1 MPPSLAPAVAF
12 GVATATVYLLSH
24 PRWGPAVLDH
34 PNERSLHAR
43 PVPRTGG
50 LGIAAGAL
58 AGGLVSVAA
67 AGGGP
72 ALGWILPCVGGVA
85 AVSFVDDLRPLSPA
99 IRLIVQLLAAL
110 GLVAAGLSPP
120 ALDLPGLSWG
130 WPAWLGAGVAVLA
143 TIWMT
148 NLYNFMDGMDGF
160 AGGMAVFGFG
170 SLAAL
175 GLMAGDPVF
184 AGVNLAVVAAAAG
197 FLLFNFPPARIFM
210 GDVGS
215 STLGF
220 LAAAFSLWGSREG
233 LFPLWV
239 AGLVFAPFVVDATV
253 TLARRALAGER
264 LWQAHR
270 SHYYQR
276 LVRLGW
282 GHRRTVLAEYALML
296 GSAVSAVVVVRVG
309 PSVQGLL
316 LAGWA
321 SVYALL
327 ALGVH
332 RLEVGAGASRP
343 SEGTP

>member
-1 MPPSLAPAVAF
+1 
-12 GVATATVYLLSH
+12 
-24 PRWGPAVLDH
+24 
-34 PNERSLHAR
+34 
-43 PVPRTGG
+43 
-50 LGIAAGAL
+50 
-58 AGGLVSVAA
+58 
-67 AGGGP
+67 
-72 ALGWILPCVGGVA
+72 
-85 AVSFVDDLRPLSPA
+85 
-99 IRLIVQLLAAL
+99 
-110 GLVAAGLSPP
+110 
-120 ALDLPGLSWG
+120 
-130 WPAWLGAGVAVLA
+130 
-143 TIWMT
+143 
-148 NLYNFMDGMDGF
+148 
-160 AGGMAVFGFG
+160 MAVFGFG
-170 SLAAL
+170 TLAAL
-175 GLMAGDPVF
+175 GYLGGDAAF
-184 AGVNLAVVAAAAG
+184 AGANVVVACAATG